1 MQADSLSSE
10 LLESPDSTY
19 MRYLRV
25 LKFTETES
33 RMVVI
38 RGWGKGEKEEL
49 AFKEYR
55 VSVLE
60 DLETDKDDGCTIQ
73 MLYVDFIKLYV

>member
-1 MQADSLSSE
+1 
-10 LLESPDSTY
+10 
-19 MRYLRV
+19 
-25 LKFTETES
+25 
-33 RMVVI
+33 MVVI

-60 DLETDKDDGCTIQ
+60 DLEMDKDDGCTIQ

>member
-1 MQADSLSSE
+1 
-10 LLESPDSTY
+10 

-25 LKFTETES
+25 VKFTEIEN

-38 RGWGKGEKEEL
+38 RGWGKGENEEL
-49 AFKEYR
+49 AFKEYS

-60 DLETDKDDGCTIQ
+60 EEKIWRWT
-73 MLYVDFIKLYV
+73 MMMVA